1 MYQSFLCLPKHIL
14 RPSPLVQ
21 SNLLTQA
28 MGWNIGCQVKGWR
41 MSERSYKAQSDA
53 GLTRWQVK
61 IPCEVIWIWKGP
73 NHLTR
78 YKIPCQVI
86 WVYLGDKCWSIP
98 GANNYSS
105 GSNTAGSKHRPVEQG
120 PHLGNHS
127 LRTLTV
133 WLFLFPIIQKEQGL
147 YLNLIP
153 NLVFNLVSTSC
164 MYFCQSYCF
173 TLNLGYT
180 IMT

>member
-41 MSERSYKAQSDA
+41 MSERSYKAQSDV

-61 IPCEVIWIWKGP
+61 IPCQVICVWKGP

-127 LRTLTV
+127 LRTLSV
-133 WLFLFPIIQKEQGL
+133 SSDHIERAMSLSKSYSWFSFRCSFGDIHQLHVLLPILLF
-147 YLNLIP
+147 
-153 NLVFNLVSTSC
+153 
-164 MYFCQSYCF
+164 
-173 TLNLGYT
+173 
-180 IMT
+180 